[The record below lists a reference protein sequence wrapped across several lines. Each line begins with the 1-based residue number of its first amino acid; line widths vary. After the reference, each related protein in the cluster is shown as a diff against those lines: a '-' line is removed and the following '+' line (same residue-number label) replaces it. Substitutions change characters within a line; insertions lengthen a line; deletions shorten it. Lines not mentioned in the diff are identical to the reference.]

1 MSMKCKVS
9 NWMVLE
15 INNSKALVTRG
26 FYVSRKFF
34 STYEDARDYMMEETE
49 KYTKAKEKDLDKNE
63 AYIDCGEYIVQMQI
77 IDCSKDIK
85 IIGIE

>member
-9 NWMVLE
+9 NWMVLT
-15 INNSKALVTRG
+15 INNSDKLVTRG
-26 FYVSRKFF
+26 FYVSRQFF
-34 STYEDARDYMMEETE
+34 PTYEDAKDYMIDETK
-49 KYTKAKEKDLDKNE
+49 KYAKAKETDLSNDE
-63 AYIDCGEYIVQMQI
+63 SLIDCGEYFVQMQI